1 MYDLKK
7 VEENFHDMMRSVF
20 SEKVMA
26 RVEFPELTEKLLKNQ
41 SAIDFPGTFGSFFYF
56 LAIED
61 EKPILYVNAVSRMD
75 LDFERLCIVDEQ
87 SFEWIEDG
95 NYTQIREEKGVSR
108 KVII

>member
-41 SAIDFPGTFGSFFYF
+41 KN
-56 LAIED
+56 L
-61 EKPILYVNAVSRMD
+61 M
-75 LDFERLCIVDEQ
+75 
-87 SFEWIEDG
+87 
-95 NYTQIREEKGVSR
+95 
-108 KVII
+108 